1 MRRSFAGLVAF
12 ASLAVGSLLL
22 HACEDSARPTDPDL
36 ATTGTTRRSLTVTGD
51 GNGSGTVTS
60 SPVGINCAINLGT
73 AATSGC
79 TARFNDGAVVT
90 LTAKPKAGHAFRGW
104 FSGSCS
110 GTAACKVTMSQGR
123 TVEARFLKGPFAI
136 KIAGSGSGSGRVT
149 TQAGLTPAL
158 DCTITN
164 GVAATTGCSATYPAN
179 TTLTLTATSA
189 GGSGFTGWSAPCAG
203 TAPCRYDVVQSRTIS
218 AAFGASGGGGSQNSA
233 STQGKWGA
241 PFATPIVAIHM
252 HLLPTGKVL
261 LWGHQGDAQ
270 IWDPAAPNAGFTRVS
285 KAYPVFCSGHTFLA
299 DGRLLV
305 AGGSIDGP
313 RGEARA
319 ALYDAASGAWSLT
332 GSMAQ
337 GRYYPTLTALPDGRA
352 LAVSGNDEN
361 RDIVTIPEVF
371 DGTGWRRLTSAPL
384 AIGNPFYP
392 DMFVA
397 PNGRVFL
404 AGFPEKSAYLDLSG
418 TGAWTPVATRRVAD
432 RTMGSAVMY
441 APGKILYAGG
451 GDPPTSSAEVI
462 DLNAATP
469 AWRTVASM
477 HFARRQMNATIL
489 ADGRVLVTHGTGG
502 PGFND
507 VTSPVFQAELW
518 NPATEAWTVMASEAV
533 GRTYHST
540 AVLLPDARVLSS
552 GSGEGAGISFENSK
566 LSAQIYSPPYLY
578 AADGTLAPRPRIS
591 SAPASLGYSQT
602 LSVET
607 DDAATVHRGTLV
619 RLSSVTHA
627 FNQSQLAF
635 PLTFTAAGATTL
647 RAQGPGNA
655 NLAPPGPYMLFLIN
669 DRGVPSQARM
679 LTIHR

>member
-1 MRRSFAGLVAF
+1 MGRSFAGLVAL
-12 ASLAVGSLLL
+12 ASLAVASLML
-22 HACEDSARPTDPDL
+22 HACEDSARPTEPEL
-36 ATTGTTRRSLTVTGD
+36 ATAGTTRRTLAITGS

-60 SPVGINCAINLGT
+60 SPVGINCAIAGG
-73 AATSGC
+73 AEATTGC
-79 TARFNDGAVVT
+79 TARFGDGSVVT

-110 GTAACKVTMSQGR
+110 GTAPCKVTMSQGR
-123 TVEARFLKGPFAI
+123 TVDARFLKGPFTV
-136 KIAGSGSGSGRVT
+136 KIAGGGTGSGRVK
-149 TQAGLTPAL
+149 TQAGLSPAL
-158 DCTITN
+158 DCVITN
-164 GVAATTGCSATYPAN
+164 GAAGSTGCSATYPAN
-179 TTLTLTATSA
+179 TALSLTATPAS
-189 GGSGFTGWSAPCAG
+189 GSSLAGWSDPCSGAG
-203 TAPCRYDVVQSRTIS
+203 TCRYAVIQSRTIT
-218 AAFGASGGGGSQNSA
+218 ATFGGGSSQSVV
-233 STQGKWGA
+233 STRGKWGT

-252 HLLPTGKVL
+252 HLLPIGKVL
-261 LWGHQGDAQ
+261 LWGHLGDAQ
-270 IWDPAAPNAGFTRVS
+270 IWDPAAPNAGFTPLS
-285 KAYPVFCSGHTFLA
+285 KGYPVFCSGHTFLA

-313 RGEARA
+313 RGERRA
-319 ALYDAASGAWSLT
+319 AIFDPASGSWSLT
-332 GSMAQ
+332 ASMAQ

-352 LAVSGNDEN
+352 VAVSGNDEN

-371 DGTGWRRLTSAPL
+371 DGTSWRALTSAPL

-397 PNGRVFL
+397 PNGRVFM
-404 AGFPEKSAYLDLSG
+404 AGFPKSSAYLDLSG
-418 TGAWTPVATRRVAD
+418 TGSWTPVATRQVAD
-432 RTMGSAVMY
+432 RQMGSAVMY

-462 DLNAATP
+462 DLNAASP

-489 ADGRVLVTHGTGG
+489 ADGQVLVTHGTSG

-507 VTSPVFQAELW
+507 VTRPVLEAELW
-518 NPATEAWTVMASEAV
+518 NPATEAWTVVAREAV

-540 AVLLPDARVLSS
+540 ALLLPDARVLSS

-578 AADGTLAPRPRIS
+578 DPDGTLAPRPRIS
-591 SAPASLGYSQT
+591 SAPASLGYGQT

-607 DDAATVHRGTLV
+607 GDAATVHRGTLI

-627 FNQSQLAF
+627 FNQSQLAY

-647 RAQGPGNA
+647 RAQGPEEA
-655 NLAPPGPYMLFLIN
+655 SLAPPGPYMLFLVN
-669 DRGVPSQARM
+669 DRGVPSQAKIV
-679 LTIHR
+679 TIAR